1 MDLPQP
7 AVDTRWSGQLL
18 TARLGQLCTHLVV
31 ALVALVGIGG
41 ATRVMEAGLA
51 CPDWPLCYGS
61 LLPGGRM
68 NMQVFLE
75 WFHRLDAF
83 VVGVALLVLC
93 GVSIWKRR
101 QLPRW
106 LPALSTAGLALVI
119 LQGALGALT
128 VLALLPS
135 PVVTAHLATALLLVG
150 LLSATSQQLLGL
162 GAPQLQR
169 PRPWLWIALAG
180 GSLLAVVGQCL
191 VGGAMAS
198 QWAAKDCLTAGIGCQ
213 WLSAHRHLGTLV
225 AAAVTLQAGLAIRQP
240 LQPVVRGLSIAAVA
254 LVLVQL
260 ILGLSSWQLQLQAPL
275 VTVAHQVVASLLVA
289 VLAAGLSREVA
300 HG

>member
-1 MDLPQP
+1 MRWRDQRLPQHL
-7 AVDTRWSGQLL
+7 A
-18 TARLGQLCTHLVV
+18 QLCAHLVV

-41 ATRVMEAGLA
+41 ATRVMQAGLA

-93 GVSIWKRR
+93 GVSLWQRR
-101 QLPRW
+101 ELPRW
-106 LPALSTAGLALVI
+106 LPWLSSAALLLVM
-119 LQGALGALT
+119 LQGGLGALT

-135 PVVTAHLATALLLVG
+135 AVVTAHLATALLLVG
-150 LLSATSQQLLGL
+150 LLSATSQQLLSL
-162 GAPQLQR
+162 KHPQRTRSLS
-169 PRPWLWIALAG
+169 WLWIGLAAT
-180 GSLLAVVGQCL
+180 SLVAVLGQCL
-191 VGGAMAS
+191 LGGAMAT
-198 QWAAKDCLTAGIGCQ
+198 QWAAERCLSAGQGCQ
-213 WLSAHRHLGTLV
+213 WLSAHRHLATIV
-225 AAAVTLQAGLAIRQP
+225 ASSVAIQALLALRLGLER
-240 LQPVVRGLSIAAVA
+240 VVLGLSLAAGG

-260 ILGLSSWQLQLQAPL
+260 ALGLSSWHLQLQAPL
-275 VTVAHQVVASLLVA
+275 ITVAHQVVAALLVA
-289 VLAAGLSREVA
+289 VLTAGLSREVA

>member
-1 MDLPQP
+1 
-7 AVDTRWSGQLL
+7 VDTRWSEALL
-18 TARLGQLCTHLVV
+18 STRLAQLCSHLVV
-31 ALVALVGIGG
+31 ALVVLVGIGG

-93 GVSIWKRR
+93 SISIWQRR

-106 LPALSTAGLALVI
+106 LPWLSGAALLLVMV
-119 LQGALGALT
+119 QGGLGALT

-135 PVVTAHLATALLLVG
+135 AVVTAHLATALLLVA

-162 GAPQLQR
+162 QAPAPTSGS
-169 PRPWLWIALAG
+169 PRLWMVLAAISLIAVL
-180 GSLLAVVGQCL
+180 GQCL
-191 VGGAMAS
+191 VGGLMAS
-198 QWAAKDCLTAGIGCQ
+198 QWAAKDCLSAGIGCQ
-213 WLSAHRHLGTLV
+213 WLNAHRHLGSI
-225 AAAVTLQAGLAIRQP
+225 AAGAVGVQAVLALQRGLH
-240 LQPVVRGLSIAAVA
+240 PVVRALSVSAVV
-254 LVLVQL
+254 LVLLQL
-260 ILGLSSWQLQLQAPL
+260 GLGLSSWHWQLQAPL
-275 VTVAHQVVASLLVA
+275 LTVAHQVVASLLVA